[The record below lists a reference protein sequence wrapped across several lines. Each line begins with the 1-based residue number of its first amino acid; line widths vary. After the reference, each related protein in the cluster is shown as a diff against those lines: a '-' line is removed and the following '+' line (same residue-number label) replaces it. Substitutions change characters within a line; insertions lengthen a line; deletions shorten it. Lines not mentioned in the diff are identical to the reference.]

1 MHYRQVTLNVTMRWA
16 NDTRGWGRGGVGG
29 GHGQTKQFPELIKVI
44 TCAQDVC
51 TCICTCTLPLLSDN
65 NVMSLTARAASSQHT
80 LLWLLIDNKVLC
92 TMTIQITSC

>member
-1 MHYRQVTLNVTMRWA
+1 MIQGGGGGE
-16 NDTRGWGRGGVGG
+16 GWRGG
-29 GHGQTKQFPELIKVI
+29 GHGQTKQFPNLTKVI
-44 TCAQDVC
+44 KRAQYVF
-51 TCICTCTLPLLSDN
+51 TCTLPLLSDN